1 MKKSNKYRVEKD
13 SMGEVKI
20 PSGALY
26 GPQTQRAV
34 DNFIISDLIMP
45 EEFISSLLL
54 VKIAAAKA
62 NYKLGLLDKKIC
74 DVIIKSADFLLT
86 SFSDNN
92 FPIDIFQTGSGT
104 STNMNVNEV
113 ISNVSKNK
121 FKIKVHPNDHV
132 NMSQSSN
139 DVIPTAINHC
149 AYSIATTKLLPSL
162 NLLSKEINSKSKKL
176 SNAVKTGRTHL
187 MDAMPITFEQE
198 LSGWKAQ
205 VDDNMSSLKNTLLR
219 LKRLTIGG
227 TAVGTGINAHKL
239 FAKEF
244 LSALN
249 KNNKLKFIDKKN
261 KFEGLSS
268 QDDIVLYSSNL
279 RAVAI
284 SLIKIS
290 NDLRW
295 MNSGPSAGISDIT
308 LKALQPGSSIMP
320 GKVNPVIPE
329 SALMACYQVIGND
342 TTIMLCGQSGNFQ
355 LNVTLP
361 VTAYNIV
368 QSSNII
374 ANTAVSLS
382 KKAISNFE
390 VNKKTINASVNSN
403 PILVTALNRII
414 GYEKGAYIAKK
425 AYKLGLPIIDV
436 ALKETNLSEKE
447 LKKLL
452 DPLLLTKG
460 GIK

>member
-1 MKKSNKYRVEKD
+1 MMKKSNKYRVEKD

-62 NYKLGLLDKKIC
+62 NYKLALLDKKIC
-74 DVIIKSADFLLT
+74 DAIIKSADFLLT

-92 FPIDIFQTGSGT
+92 FPIDVFQTGSGT

-113 ISNVSKNK
+113 ISNVSKSK

-227 TAVGTGINAHKL
+227 TAVGTGINAHKYL
-239 FAKEF
+239 QKEF

-249 KNNKLKFIDKKN
+249 KNNKLKFVDKK
-261 KFEGLSS
+261 
-268 QDDIVLYSSNL
+268 INL
-279 RAVAI
+279 
-284 SLIKIS
+284 
-290 NDLRW
+290 
-295 MNSGPSAGISDIT
+295 
-308 LKALQPGSSIMP
+308 
-320 GKVNPVIPE
+320 KV
-329 SALMACYQVIGND
+329 
-342 TTIMLCGQSGNFQ
+342 
-355 LNVTLP
+355 
-361 VTAYNIV
+361 
-368 QSSNII
+368 
-374 ANTAVSLS
+374 
-382 KKAISNFE
+382 
-390 VNKKTINASVNSN
+390 
-403 PILVTALNRII
+403 
-414 GYEKGAYIAKK
+414 
-425 AYKLGLPIIDV
+425 
-436 ALKETNLSEKE
+436 
-447 LKKLL
+447 
-452 DPLLLTKG
+452 
-460 GIK
+460 